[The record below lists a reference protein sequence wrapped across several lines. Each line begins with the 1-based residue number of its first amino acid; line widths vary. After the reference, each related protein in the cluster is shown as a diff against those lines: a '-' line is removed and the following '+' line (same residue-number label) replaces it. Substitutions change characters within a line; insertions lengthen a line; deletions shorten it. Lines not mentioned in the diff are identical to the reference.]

1 MVKENECG
9 LMECSTQ
16 RNNSKMCVGEDYA
29 LYVYT
34 IKPERKRNVNA
45 FTLPAGCRI
54 FLLLFF
60 SFFFF

>member
-34 IKPERKRNVNA
+34 IKPERK
-45 FTLPAGCRI
+45 
-54 FLLLFF
+54 
-60 SFFFF
+60 